1 MLIEIYSLDGKEIV
15 ITLKDGNCLTVLKEY
30 LKKNE
35 NRKIRVSSDIDI
47 NTLLEISLD
56 LPTVDIL
63 TQISSL
69 EMFSYYS
76 DSEDLLILNSNS
88 EFTLIILDKNDAVSL
103 LCKNDCYTYLEEN
116 KSSLSFELTNGW
128 TGDGLEAQLLH
139 YKDANGKTLNAM
151 RLADTSI
158 GKILCF
164 ELTSK
169 DITPAA
175 VVKNLFDNHNSFC
188 INYSL
193 NEVIQSDYFRFTII
207 NNLELEVINKQEQT
221 FLSDINDLTEYLKSN
236 SMNKEIVSLIET
248 IGLTEPNCELQECN
262 LENYWLKAT
271 IMHEELEDLLEELLF
286 L

>member
-1 MLIEIYSLDGKEIV
+1 MLIEIYSLDGKKIV
-15 ITLKDGNCLTVLKEY
+15 ITLKDDNCLTELKEY

-47 NTLLEISLD
+47 NTLLEISQD
-56 LPTVDIL
+56 IPTVDIL

-69 EMFSYYS
+69 EMFGDYS

-88 EFTLIILDKNDAVSL
+88 EFTLIILDENYAVSL
-103 LCKNDCYTYLEEN
+103 LCKNDCYNYLEEN
-116 KSSLSFELTNGW
+116 TSSLSFELTNGW
-128 TGDGLEAQLLH
+128 TGDGLEAKLLH
-139 YKDANGKTLNAM
+139 YKDASGKTLNAM

-169 DITPAA
+169 NITPAA
-175 VVKNLFDNHNSFC
+175 VVKNLFDNHNSFY
-188 INYSL
+188 INYFL
-193 NEVIQSDYFRFTII
+193 NEVIQSDYFRFIII
-207 NNLELEVINKQEQT
+207 NNLELEVINKEEQT
-221 FLSDINDLTEYLKSN
+221 FLSDINDLTKYLKSN
-236 SMNKEIVSLIET
+236 SMNEEIISLIET
-248 IGLTEPNCELQECN
+248 LGLAEPNCELVECP